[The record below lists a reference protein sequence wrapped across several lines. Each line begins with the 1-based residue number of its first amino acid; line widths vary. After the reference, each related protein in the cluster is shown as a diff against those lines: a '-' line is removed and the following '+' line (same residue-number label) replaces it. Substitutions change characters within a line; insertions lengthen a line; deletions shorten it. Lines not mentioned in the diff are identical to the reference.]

1 MKTPRS
7 SLRPSELPFYGII
20 IGAQAMLLGS
30 IQLPVMFGEP
40 TNFRKEVVTFEV
52 VAFLGTY
59 HALLGWSCYAKFMVV
74 LHYVCLK
81 LKMHGTAES

>member
-1 MKTPRS
+1 
-7 SLRPSELPFYGII
+7 
-20 IGAQAMLLGS
+20 MLLGS
-30 IQLPVMFGEP
+30 IQLPVMFREP